1 MTKETIRQM
10 QELIDGCMGDAAP
23 YCQAACPMHTD
34 VRGYVNHIAEG
45 RFAEAIALIRE
56 KLFLP
61 ATLGRICAHPCEDSC
76 KRGEIG
82 APMSIAALK
91 RFVADRYDDP
101 AKWDT
106 AIESGKSESVA
117 IIGSGPAGAQ
127 AAFDLRKKGYQVTII
142 DRLPVVGGMLRVGIP
157 AYRLPR
163 DIIELEYS
171 LLKSLGVRFRMNTNV
186 GTDVTMDELK
196 STYDA
201 VIVAV
206 GAHAGILPP
215 VPGNDAIGVFDAVHL
230 LRSVSMTERFDEL
243 GSRVLVIGGGN
254 VAIDAARSVR
264 RLDDRVVH
272 LACLEC
278 NTDCMPA
285 HNWEVDEALDEGV
298 TMHQGWGVVSI
309 NADNMNAVESV
320 TLKRCISVFD
330 ADGRFAP
337 VYDDSER
344 KTIPVD
350 SVVFAIGQK
359 LDGAGLDSLPRN
371 ARGHIAV
378 DEHTLQVPGTNVF
391 AAGDATG
398 HSVIAVEAMAE
409 GRKAARSVYRM
420 FTHQDMHADR
430 DFERAYTT
438 TLETEIPVDA
448 VRTPR
453 VTGRLRRASERVH
466 DFAEVDLGID
476 NAQAIA
482 EGGRCLSCE
491 CRKCVKECLMLE
503 RYTDTC
509 PKDLFQKILNGEEI
523 DPVIPYSCNM
533 CSMCT
538 VLCPKNYRMQD
549 VFMDMRTDLVART
562 GGKSPMKGHKA
573 IYMHQ
578 KLGFSKLFNITQAA
592 PAVKSR
598 GSKETVQ

>member
-1 MTKETIRQM
+1 MTEQTIRTM

-34 VRGYVNHIAEG
+34 VRGYVNLIGEG
-45 RFAEAIALIRE
+45 RFGEAIALIRE

-76 KRGEIG
+76 KRGEVG
-82 APMSIAALK
+82 APMAIAALK
-91 RFVADRYDDP
+91 RFVADNYDDP

-106 AIESGKSESVA
+106 AIESEKPESVA

-127 AAFDLRKKGYQVTII
+127 AAFDLRRKGYQVTII

-171 LLKSLGVRFRMNTNV
+171 LLKAIGVQFRMNTHV
-186 GTDVTMDELK
+186 GTDVTMEELAE
-196 STYDA
+196 SYNA

-206 GAHAGILPP
+206 GAHTGIMPP
-215 VPGNDAIGVFDAVHL
+215 VPGHDANGVFDAVTL
-230 LRSVSMTERFDEL
+230 LRDVSMTERFDAL
-243 GSRVLVIGGGN
+243 GSRVLVVGGGN

-278 NTDCMPA
+278 NAGCMPA
-285 HNWEVDEALDEGV
+285 HDWEVDEALDEGV
-298 TMHQGWGVVSI
+298 SMHQGWGIVSI
-309 NADNMNAVESV
+309 NTDRMNAVESV

-330 ADGRFAP
+330 AAGRFAP
-337 VYDDSER
+337 VYDDGER
-344 KTIPVD
+344 KTIAVD

-359 LDGAGLDSLPRN
+359 VDGRGLDSLPRT

-378 DEHTLQVPGTNVF
+378 DEVTLQIPGTSIF

-420 FTHQDMHADR
+420 FRNENMREDR
-430 DFERAYTT
+430 DFERAYKTA
-438 TLETEIPVDA
+438 LETEISQNY

-453 VTGRLRRASERVH
+453 VTSRLRRASERVG
-466 DFAEVDLGID
+466 DFAEVDLGIED
-476 NAQAIA
+476 AQALA

-491 CRKCVKECLMLE
+491 CRNCVKECLMLE

-549 VFMDMRTDLVART
+549 VFMEMRKDLVAQT

-578 KLGFSKLFNITQAA
+578 KLGFSKLFNITRAA
-592 PAVKSR
+592 SPARVAPK
-598 GSKETVQ
+598 KETVR